1 MLSSVEYWGC
11 LDSKE
16 CDWSVDHRWK
26 QAADPSAWTVGVVG
40 STVVGRVKVDRAFDR
55 AFGDRAAGDRAAGDR
70 AVDGRV
76 VDDRAFGVQEAVFV
90 VDRVTVD
97 PASIGRVD
105 SLPARFDRL
114 VFVGYR
120 QRVARPVALA
130 QVVVESVFVTSVGW
144 PSCCGQPGYLANC

>member
-26 QAADPSAWTVGVVG
+26 QAADPSAWTVEVVG

-55 AFGDRAAGDRAAGDR
+55 AFGDLV
-70 AVDGRV
+70 VDDRV
-76 VDDRAFGVQEAVFV
+76 VDDRAFGVQESVFV
-90 VDRVTVD
+90 VGRVTVD